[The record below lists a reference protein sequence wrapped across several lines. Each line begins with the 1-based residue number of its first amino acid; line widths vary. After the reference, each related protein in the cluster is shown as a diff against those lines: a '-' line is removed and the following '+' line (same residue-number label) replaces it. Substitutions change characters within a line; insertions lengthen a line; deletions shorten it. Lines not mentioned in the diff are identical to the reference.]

1 MKRSHRFLFVF
12 LSITHLGDPCTPF
25 FFLVPTTTANMATT
39 TPLTTPSSAS
49 SSFQLPPVPG
59 MFRRVPP
66 LATLAT
72 VGLCLTIEI
81 VFHWI
86 FHVPDQRIS
95 LSPAKVIYKFQW
107 YRLMTGSLF
116 HLGLFH
122 LLTNML
128 SAISLGTIVEGR
140 YGTIRQGMNTLL
152 VILYTSLMFLV
163 LAVLFSST
171 GFIKNMMHRDAV
183 GFSSV
188 LFHFLVMECHLS
200 NNDSF
205 SIPTGAGGGR
215 GITIPSTL
223 VPWILLLVLQLVLPR
238 ASFWGHVAGILTG
251 TLQVYGILPMI
262 PSDAYIRGMEEW
274 ESLEFL
280 TSSRNFVESP
290 TTIPERFEPAALL
303 QGIQNACSNMTS
315 AIRDMNLL
323 DRANTRIF
331 GSRRRGAHDPND
343 IDSSTQRGTTATF
356 TLLMDDDD
364 DDDDANPGSDS
375 LESGPITRMV

>member
-1 MKRSHRFLFVF
+1 
-12 LSITHLGDPCTPF
+12 
-25 FFLVPTTTANMATT
+25 MAT
-39 TPLTTPSSAS
+39 TPLTTPSSS
-49 SSFQLPPVPG
+49 SYQLPPVPD
-59 MFRRVPP
+59 MFRRLPP
-66 LATLAT
+66 MATLFT
-72 VGLCLTIEI
+72 VGLCVMIDI
-81 VFHWI
+81 VFHRI
-86 FHVPDQRIS
+86 FHFPDQRIS
-95 LSPAKVIYKFQW
+95 LSPEKVIYKFQW
-107 YRLMTGSLF
+107 YRLMTGPLF
-116 HLGLFH
+116 HFGLFH
-122 LLTNML
+122 LVTNML
-128 SAISLGTIVEGR
+128 SAISIGTMVEGR

-152 VILYTSLMFLV
+152 AIFYTSIMFLL

-171 GFIKNMMHRDAV
+171 GFIKNMMHREAV
-183 GFSSV
+183 GYSSV
-188 LFHFLVMECHLS
+188 LFHFLVMECQMSHTHT
-200 NNDSF
+200 F
-205 SIPTGAGGGR
+205 SIPTGGGR

-223 VPWILLLVLQLVLPR
+223 VPWILLLVIQLVLPR

-280 TSSRNFVESP
+280 TSSRTFVECP

-303 QGIQNACSNMTS
+303 QGIQNGCSNLTS
-315 AIRDMNLL
+315 TIREMNLL

-331 GSRRRGAHDPND
+331 GSRRRAEPGHD

-364 DDDDANPGSDS
+364 DDDGNPGSDS